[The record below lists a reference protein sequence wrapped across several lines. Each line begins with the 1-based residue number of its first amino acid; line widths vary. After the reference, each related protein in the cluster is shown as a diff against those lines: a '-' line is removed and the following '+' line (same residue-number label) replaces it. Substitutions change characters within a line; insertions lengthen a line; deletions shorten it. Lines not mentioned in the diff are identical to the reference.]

1 MVDKDTALVARVDK
15 DTALV
20 AGVLRAYQPLHAP

>member
-1 MVDKDTALVARVDK
+1 MVDTALVARVDK